1 MKCPQCQHENRPQA
15 KFCEEC
21 ATTLARTCASCGAQL
36 SAAAKFCPQCAR
48 PAAEYAVRQPRLAS
62 PDAYTPKHLAE
73 KILTSRSALEGE
85 RKQVTVLFCDIVES
99 TGLAERLDPEFM
111 HELMDKTL
119 RLMAEAVHRYQGT
132 VNQFLGDGLMAL
144 FGAPMALED
153 HALRAVQA
161 ALAIRETVNGY
172 SDQLKRERGIEI
184 RLRLGLNTGPVV
196 VGRIGDDLR
205 MDYTAIGDTTNLAAR
220 MQVLAEAGTILI
232 TEATYRLVEGYIRS
246 ESLGPVQVKGRSEP
260 VIAHRVT
267 GRRPPR
273 TRLDLSAERGLTP
286 LVGRERELEIL
297 HARLAEAK
305 GGHGQLVGIM
315 GEPGAGKSR
324 LLYEFRKGLEGERL
338 TWLAGHCVSYGQA
351 TPYLPLLEILRA
363 NFQIEDEDNPL
374 QIGEKFRQGVRQLDP
389 ALEATLPLLRELF
402 GLPIEDERLRQMD
415 AKDKRQK
422 TFEAVRALTLA
433 GSQRRPLV
441 VIVEDLHWID
451 QSSEEYLTFLIDTL
465 AGMSV
470 LLLLSYR
477 PGYVV
482 RSADK
487 TYYTRIALN
496 LLTESEAE
504 SMVATLLGSQ
514 QLPADLLPIIWQ
526 KAEGNPLFVEEVTR
540 SLSERGLLTRT
551 DGEIRWA
558 RNAVVELPMTVQD
571 IIRARI
577 DGLEEP
583 VKRTVQTAAVIG
595 REFGHRLLERIS
607 EMAAE
612 VQHYVETLKDLE
624 LIHEKRFFPELEYI
638 FKHAVTQDVAYQSLL
653 SQRRKEIHGI
663 IGEAIEELYA
673 DRLDEQVA
681 ILAYHYA
688 RSDRQEKAV
697 EFALRAGDRAAR
709 FSANAEA
716 TTFYEQALRI
726 LGDLATSTRRDELHV
741 DATIKLASVATTRQH
756 FERDLTNLDAA
767 HAIARRLDDRRRT
780 AQALYWIARTHYV
793 RGNLNDAIQFA
804 EQSLALGDALGD
816 DDLVV
821 WPMNL
826 TGRICTV
833 VGDYVKATSMLQ
845 RCVPLFEQMGNL
857 NELATASGILGVV
870 LAATGEFP
878 EALKFSDQGVRIA
891 LEIQNLPAEA
901 AAYYYRAIVYE
912 RKGEW
917 VTVVEDCRAGL
928 EVAQRIP
935 DPFRTY
941 VLTCL
946 LGYGLFRLG
955 QEPQGLET
963 LQHGI
968 KLAEE
973 LGTTYLLAWGVTWL
987 CDAYLAQR
995 DWDAAL
1001 ACASRALRLVTTGPD
1016 VYGEGLA
1023 SRCYG
1028 EALCQSDPARLEE
1041 AEAHIR
1047 RAIALQEDKAM
1058 KPQPARS
1065 YAACARLLQV
1075 KGKGDEAREY
1085 LDKARAMFRE
1095 LGMQWDQQ
1103 RLSEVFT
1110 GL

>member
-21 ATTLARTCASCGAQL
+21 ATMLARTCAGCGALL
-36 SAAAKFCPQCAR
+36 SAEAKFCPQCAR
-48 PAAEYAVRQPRLAS
+48 PVAESAARQPRFGS

-99 TGLAERLDPEFM
+99 TGLAERLDPESM

-144 FGAPMALED
+144 FGAPVALED

-172 SDQLKRERGIEI
+172 SEQLKRERGIEI
-184 RLRLGLNTGPVV
+184 RLRFGLNTGPVV

-220 MQVLAEAGTILI
+220 MQALAEPGTIVI
-232 TEATYRLVEGYIRS
+232 TEATYRLVEGYVRS
-246 ESLGPVQVKGRSEP
+246 EPLGTVQVKGHSDP
-260 VIAHRVT
+260 VNAHRVT
-267 GRRPPR
+267 GRRAPR
-273 TRLDLSAERGLTP
+273 TRLELGAERGLTP
-286 LVGRERELEIL
+286 LVGRERELEL
-297 HARLAEAK
+297 LRDRLAEAK
-305 GGHGQLVGIM
+305 AGHGQVVGIM

-402 GLPIEDERLRQMD
+402 GLPIEDERLRQTD

-487 TYYTRIALN
+487 TYYTRIALD

-504 SMVATLLGSQ
+504 SMVATLLGGQ
-514 QLPADLLPIIWQ
+514 QLPTDLLPIIWQ

-540 SLSERGLLTRT
+540 SLWERGLLTRT

-577 DGLEEP
+577 DGLEDP

-673 DRLDEQVA
+673 DRLDEQVT

-697 EFALRAGDRAAR
+697 EFAIRAGDRAAR

-767 HAIARRLDDRRRT
+767 HAIARRLDDRRRA

-878 EALKFSDQGVRIA
+878 EALKFSEQGVRIA

-917 VTVVEDCRAGL
+917 ATVVEDCRAGL
-928 EVAQRIP
+928 EVSQRIP

-995 DWDAAL
+995 NWDAAL
-1001 ACASRALRLVTTGPD
+1001 ACASRALGLVTTGPD

-1028 EALCQSDPARLEE
+1028 EALGQSDPARLEE

-1058 KPQPARS
+1058 KPQLARS

-1085 LDKARAMFRE
+1085 LDKARTLFRD
-1095 LGMQWDQQ
+1095 LGMEWDQQ
-1103 RLSEVFT
+1103 RLAET
-1110 GL
+1110 